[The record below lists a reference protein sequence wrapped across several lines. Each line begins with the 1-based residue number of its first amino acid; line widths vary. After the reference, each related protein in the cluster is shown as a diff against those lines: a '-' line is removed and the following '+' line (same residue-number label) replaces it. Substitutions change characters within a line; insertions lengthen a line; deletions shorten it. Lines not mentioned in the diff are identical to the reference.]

1 LCIKEAFLGLTMG
14 VILLLSAEQSRS
26 ARAWLNW
33 SQSDLAEVSK
43 VSKRAIADF
52 ERGET
57 VPHDRTLRDIQA
69 SFERAGIEFL
79 FEGARGVGIRRH
91 L

>member
-14 VILLLSAEQSRS
+14 FIVFLSAEQSRS

-33 SQSDLAEVSK
+33 SQSYLAEVSK

-57 VPHDRTLRDIQA
+57 VPHDRTLRDIQV
-69 SFERAGIEFL
+69 SFERTGIEFL
-79 FEGARGVGIRRH
+79 FEGARGVGIRRR